1 MMKRNSSTIPF
12 GYKLGEDNKTLEVVD
27 KEVSAL
33 KEIKDGVKSGAFS
46 LRGAVEILE
55 HQTGRKLSAMGL
67 KKIIDKDKPEPKIE
81 SKGLLSK
88 NVWRET
94 KKTI

>member
-1 MMKRNSSTIPF
+1 MRRNSSTIPF
-12 GYKLGEDNKTLEVVD
+12 GYKLASDDKTLVPV
-27 KEVSAL
+27 A
-33 KEIKDGVKSGAFS
+33 KEIESLNEMKDGVKSGAFS

-67 KKIIDKDKPEPKIE
+67 KKIIDKDKPEPTIE

-88 NVWRET
+88 NDWRET
-94 KKTI
+94 KETI

>member
-1 MMKRNSSTIPF
+1 MMKRSSSTIPF

-27 KEVSAL
+27 KEISAL
-33 KEIKDGVKSGAFS
+33 KEMKDGVKSGAFS

-67 KKIIDKDKPEPKIE
+67 KKIIDKDKPEPVIQ

-88 NVWRET
+88 ND
-94 KKTI
+94 

>member
-12 GYKLGEDNKTLEVVD
+12 GYKLSEDNKTLVEVD
-27 KEVSAL
+27 KELSAL
-33 KEIKDGVKSGAFS
+33 SEMKDGVKSGAFS

-67 KKIIDKDKPEPKIE
+67 KKIMDEDTPKE
-81 SKGLLSK
+81 TPNGLLSR
-88 NVWRET
+88 NDET
-94 KKTI
+94 V